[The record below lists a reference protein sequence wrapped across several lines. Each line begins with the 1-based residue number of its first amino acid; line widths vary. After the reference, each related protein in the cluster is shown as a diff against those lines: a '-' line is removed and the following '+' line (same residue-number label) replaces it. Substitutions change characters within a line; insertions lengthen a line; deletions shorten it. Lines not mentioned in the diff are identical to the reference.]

1 MNRDIIRYYAYIRFS
16 FGLVGIVGSV
26 LMLVVYSTKNL
37 RRLTVSVYF
46 RAMSITNLWVN
57 FDSVLQLTE
66 FLLDINTIT
75 MSNFSCKTLKF
86 LSYISDA
93 LSAWFLVAIS
103 IDRFFNIFNT
113 IRLQI
118 IKKTQFAIGVVIG
131 ICVFNLLIYVQLFF
145 TINIDIMPIS
155 RNKSLIVCHEKV
167 GLSFRILDMMISA
180 ALPFLFMLFTS
191 ISIMVGI
198 HRTRRRINITRRGN
212 AQQRLTQLRDIKFG
226 ITIVALNVTFLLWN
240 APRPVFLFVQYIK
253 LLGSVSVSNL
263 IIMSVIFLFF
273 QNLFY
278 AITFYEQVLTNKIV
292 RKTLINL
299 LTNK

>member
-1 MNRDIIRYYAYIRFS
+1 MRYYAYIRFS
-16 FGLVGIVGSV
+16 FGLFGIVGSV
-26 LMLVVYSTKNL
+26 LMLTVYSTKNL

-57 FDSVLQLTE
+57 FDSVWQLTE

-86 LSYISDA
+86 LSYISNA
-93 LSAWFLVAIS
+93 LSAWFLVAVS
-103 IDRFFNIFNT
+103 IDRFFTIFNT
-113 IRLQI
+113 IRFQI
-118 IKKTQFAIGVVIG
+118 IKKTKFAIGVVIG
-131 ICVFNLLIYVQLFF
+131 ICVCNLLIYSQLFF
-145 TINIDIMPIS
+145 TIRIDVLQIS
-155 RNKSLIVCHEKV
+155 RNNSLNVCHEKV

-191 ISIMVGI
+191 IAIMVGI
-198 HRTRRRINITRRGN
+198 FRTRRRINITRQGN
-212 AQQRLTQLRDIKFG
+212 AQQRLTQLRDIKFSV
-226 ITIVALNVTFLLWN
+226 TIVSLNVTFLLWN

-253 LLGSVSVSNL
+253 LLSYVNVSNL
-263 IIMSVIFLFF
+263 IIMAIIFLFF
-273 QNLFY
+273 QNLFF

-292 RKTLINL
+292 RKTLINI